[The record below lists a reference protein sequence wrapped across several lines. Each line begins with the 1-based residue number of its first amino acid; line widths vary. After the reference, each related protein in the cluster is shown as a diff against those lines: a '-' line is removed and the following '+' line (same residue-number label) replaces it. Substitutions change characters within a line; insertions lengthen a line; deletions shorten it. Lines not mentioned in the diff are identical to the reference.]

1 MVSDDD
7 VSCARCATHDDAMG
21 ASSRASARADR
32 RRWALFALAFFS
44 SSLVAG
50 TVYGWPP
57 LRRSL
62 IGAHARSG
70 ASDALGEKRLAVHFT
85 AGSWS
90 VQGGRFI
97 AGMSRDHFGTR
108 FTCCACLAF
117 VAAGAAAMAAAKP
130 TDDAMLTFGM
140 FAMGIGSGVQL
151 CVQPVAALFPECAST
166 VMSALSGAF
175 QVSGLVFLAL
185 TAGDEREIGFYVFS
199 AVAAALFA
207 LCYVMLPRGQS
218 FLEVVPEDASTT
230 SGRRAEAKSARAE
243 GLANGHSREEQL
255 RSAEYLGL
263 VAWFTVVVCP
273 LQFYISA
280 IGYEL
285 ETKGDTTGEYSS
297 IFSAA
302 YGAVAVFAAVGG
314 RIADKIGQ
322 GACQGLATASVAI
335 SFAILCLPKSAGL
348 GVQVFGMTAY
358 SFGRLFVFA
367 MYFSNVGRRFGFEH
381 YGTLCGIGLLISAIW
396 SLIQYPLL
404 SWAVEKGSNGAN
416 ALCCAMCCVTLP
428 YAAWLAR
435 REAVERAER
444 RLRRELAN
452 ENH

>member
-1 MVSDDD
+1 MGR
-7 VSCARCATHDDAMG
+7 ARCDASRDDAMDAPSR
-21 ASSRASARADR
+21 ASSREEG
-32 RRWALFALAFFS
+32 RRWRLLALALVA

-62 IGAHARSG
+62 IRAHARAG
-70 ASDALGEKRLAVHFT
+70 ASDALSERRLAVHFT

-97 AGMSRDHFGTR
+97 AGVSRDRFGTA

-117 VAAGAAAMAAAKP
+117 VAAGAGALASAAP
-130 TDDAMLTFGM
+130 TDDALLTFGM
-140 FAMGIGSGVQL
+140 FAVGLGSGVQL

-185 TAGDEREIGFYVFS
+185 TAGDEREIAFYVFS
-199 AVAAALFA
+199 GVAVVLFC

-218 FLEVVPEDASTT
+218 FLEVVDEDASTT
-230 SGRRAEAKSARAE
+230 SGRRAEGA
-243 GLANGHSREEQL
+243 ANGYSREEQL
-255 RSAEYLGL
+255 RSAEYFGL

-273 LQFYISA
+273 MQFYISA
-280 IGYEL
+280 IGYAL

-302 YGAVAVFAAVGG
+302 YGAVAVFSAVGG
-314 RIADKIGQ
+314 RVADKIGQ
-322 GACQGLATASVAI
+322 GACQGLATASVAL
-335 SFAILCLPKSAGL
+335 SFAILCLPKCAGL
-348 GVQVFGMTAY
+348 GVQVFGMTMY

-367 MYFSNVGRRFGFEH
+367 MYFSNVGRRFGFVH
-381 YGTLCGIGLLISAIW
+381 YGTLCGLGLLISAIW

-404 SWAVEKGSNGAN
+404 SWAVEKGPNGAN
-416 ALCCAMCCVTLP
+416 ALCRAMCCVTLP
-428 YAAWLAR
+428 YAAWLSR
-435 REAVERAER
+435 REAAEHADRADR
-444 RLRRELAN
+444 ADRADCVRSS
-452 ENH
+452 

>member
-1 MVSDDD
+1 MGR
-7 VSCARCATHDDAMG
+7 ARCDASRDDAMDAPSR
-21 ASSRASARADR
+21 ASSREEG
-32 RRWALFALAFFS
+32 RRWRLLALALVA

-62 IGAHARSG
+62 IRAHARSG
-70 ASDALGEKRLAVHFT
+70 ASDALSERRLAVHFT

-97 AGMSRDHFGTR
+97 AGVSRDRFGTA

-117 VAAGAAAMAAAKP
+117 VAAGAGALASAAP
-130 TDDAMLTFGM
+130 TDDALLTFGM
-140 FAMGIGSGVQL
+140 FAVGLGSGVQL

-185 TAGDEREIGFYVFS
+185 TAGDEREIAFYVFS
-199 AVAAALFA
+199 GAAVVLFC

-218 FLEVVPEDASTT
+218 FLEAADEDASTT
-230 SGRRAEAKSARAE
+230 SGRRAEGA
-243 GLANGHSREEQL
+243 ANGYSREEQL
-255 RSAEYLGL
+255 RSAEYFGL

-273 LQFYISA
+273 MQFYISA
-280 IGYEL
+280 IGYAL

-302 YGAVAVFAAVGG
+302 YGAVAVFSAVGG
-314 RIADKIGQ
+314 RVADKIGQ
-322 GACQGLATASVAI
+322 GACQGLATASVAL

-348 GVQVFGMTAY
+348 GVQVFGMTMY

-367 MYFSNVGRRFGFEH
+367 MYFSNVGRRFGFVH
-381 YGTLCGIGLLISAIW
+381 YGTLCGLGLLISAIW

-404 SWAVEKGSNGAN
+404 SWAVEKGPNGAN

-428 YAAWLAR
+428 YAAWLSR
-435 REAVERAER
+435 REAAERAER
-444 RLRRELAN
+444 RLRAELVVR
-452 ENH
+452 